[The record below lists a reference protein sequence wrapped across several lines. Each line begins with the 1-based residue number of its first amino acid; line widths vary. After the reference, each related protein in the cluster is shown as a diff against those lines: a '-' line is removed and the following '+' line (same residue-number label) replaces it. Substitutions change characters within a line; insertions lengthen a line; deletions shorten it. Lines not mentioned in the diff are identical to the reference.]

1 MTRLV
6 VNLNAPELYDVE
18 PASGELLTDGEF
30 AVEFRNHGQPVHVH
44 LRPDDAL
51 SRVTA
56 VEGTNH
62 YVEAES
68 ALVVEVPVAEGAAGT
83 SGRLEIVTGYGKGSA
98 DVAVTVEEEDADR
111 VEQRETGGTATS
123 RQAGSGEQ
131 FSLPALGD
139 LLPAGI
145 AAIGPG
151 AWSDGRTGRA
161 LERVADSRATLAL
174 VVLAVLAVVFAAVA
188 AVAAPGEAVV
198 AGIFVVL
205 VGLAMA
211 GYVLVQ

>member
-1 MTRLV
+1 MPRLV
-6 VNLNAPELYDVE
+6 VHLNAPELYDVE
-18 PASGELLTDGEF
+18 PASGELRTGGEF
-30 AVEFRNHGQPVHVH
+30 AVELRNHGQPVHVH

-68 ALVVEVPVAEGAAGT
+68 ALVVEVPVAAGAVGT
-83 SGRLEIVTGYGKGSA
+83 SGRLDIVTGYGKGSA
-98 DVAVTVEEEDADR
+98 GVTVTVVEEDADR
-111 VEQRETGGTATS
+111 VEQRETTGATTNP
-123 RQAGSGEQ
+123 QAGADAEW
-131 FSLPALGD
+131 SLPALRT
-139 LLPAGI
+139 LLPADVG
-145 AAIGPG
+145 ASLPVNTPG
-151 AWSDGRTGRA
+151 GRAGRA
-161 LERVADSRATLAL
+161 LERAADSRATLAL
-174 VVLAVLAVVFAAVA
+174 VVLAAIAVVFAAVA

-205 VGLAMA
+205 VGLGVA